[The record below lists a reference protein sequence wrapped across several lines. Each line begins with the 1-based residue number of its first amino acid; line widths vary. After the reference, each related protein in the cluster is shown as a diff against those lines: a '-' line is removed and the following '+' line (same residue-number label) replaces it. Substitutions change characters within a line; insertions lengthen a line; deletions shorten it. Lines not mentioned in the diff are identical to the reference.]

1 MIYPGSSAEVSL
13 VVSPDPGIF
22 SRENFSLLHEIVFIS
37 GDLPDLPALID
48 GVAAG
53 SEVYML
59 DAQSDELSQMA
70 ALLAGRT
77 GFDAIHILS
86 HGSAGQLLNGT
97 TTLTS
102 DNLHDYS
109 ATLARIGSSLTVNGD
124 LLLYGCDVAAGD
136 AGQAFIDE
144 LAVATGADVAASTDL
159 TGAASM
165 GGDWV
170 LEAQSGAVEATA
182 MGNENYRGILGDDP
196 LLPASLTNSMSWNG
210 YTFQTRVDAE
220 ISVSDPLDPD
230 RTGCYWDRYLLSGVA
245 NGETV
250 YLYMGNSSTID
261 DYLIIGRGANVLT
274 YNDDGGEG
282 KKGLRDAFLSWIY
295 QPGDIIRAT
304 TYDSGSTGS
313 YSLWIG
319 TSTGAKPTLTD
330 VINYTPT
337 ITAGTTT
344 ASGSITEAEPTTGS
358 ATSDRASGS
367 IAFADLDL
375 SDSHSISQ
383 AVKSLVWTGGTLT
396 TAQQSALTDAFT
408 LGTKVDSTG
417 TGSGT
422 QAWQFSAADST
433 FDFLAIAET
442 ITATWSVTVDDSKT
456 DGIVIK
462 DVVVTITGT
471 NDAAVITGTSTA
483 SLTETNAVLT
493 AKGTLGAI
501 DVDSAATFAA
511 QTNVAGNHGYGK
523 FSIGADGVWSYTADN
538 AHNEFAQGIDY
549 TDSFT
554 VSTADGTQQVVRV
567 TIAGTNDAAVITGT
581 STASLTESKAV
592 LTATGMLS
600 ATDVDSATTFIAQ
613 TNVAGN
619 HGYGKFSIGTD
630 GVWNYTTDSAHHEFV
645 VGTNYT
651 DSVTVATADGTQQV
665 VTVTIA
671 GINDAAVITGTS
683 TASLTE
689 TDAVLTATGMLS
701 ATDVDSAA
709 TFVAQTNVAGNHGYG
724 KFSIGADGV
733 WSYMADSTHHE
744 FSGGSNYTDSMTVAT
759 ADGTPQ
765 VVTVTIAGTNDAAV
779 ITGTSTANLTE
790 SNAVLMATGTL
801 HATDVDSATIFTA
814 QTNFSGNHGYGKFS
828 IGTDGVWSYTADN
841 AHNEFAYG
849 TDYADSITVATADGT
864 QQVVTV
870 TIAGTNDAAVISGTS
885 SASLTETNVV
895 LTATGT
901 LNATDVDSAATF
913 VAQTNVGGNHGYG
926 KFSIGTDGVWS
937 YTADS
942 AHNEFVGGTDYTDS
956 VTVST
961 ADGTEQVIT
970 VTVEGTNDAAVI
982 SGTSTASLTQT
993 SMPLTAAGKLSATD
1007 ADSAATFAAQTN
1019 VAGSNGYGHFTIG
1032 TDGVWSYTAD
1042 SAHREFVGGIDYTD
1056 TLAASTADGTQQPVP
1071 VTITGVD
1078 DPAVLSSVI
1087 STLPESSTLRTTG
1100 GELTIH
1106 DVDTSSPVFVAQA
1119 GTHGTNGTFVLGAD
1133 GVWSYTFDPEVV
1145 FTAGASYSD
1154 LFNVFSADGT
1164 ATTVSVYKT
1173 SGAISLGHD
1182 SSGVSFVDLTVPVGI
1197 IFSEEHSPES
1207 SVATLRDQLIGASES
1222 KIGDAAVFEEI
1233 LTGGIDAY
1241 MLTLQD
1247 QTQVTV
1253 RTITFSNDSAGTI
1266 ASADH
1271 PITIQG
1277 AQSTGGGSTANP
1289 NHQEALVVDTTNLP
1303 SGSVIYFNNVEFAI
1317 VIGAVRLVG
1326 GDGKNFV
1333 IGDNAAQWIVLGT
1346 DDDTLYGGG
1355 GDDVIGSY
1363 GGNDL
1368 LFGDAGNDTLSGGIG
1383 NDTLDG
1389 GTGTDTA
1396 VFSGNYADYTI
1407 SYDEATQTYAVLD
1420 KVVGRDGTDAV
1431 SHVENFQFADG
1442 THQDIIKPTAAT
1454 FSPGT
1459 GATEVEV
1466 GSDVVLTFS
1475 EAIHRGTGTIAIHSC
1490 LLYTSPSP
1498 RDRTRSRMP
1507 SSA

>member
-1 MIYPGSSAEVSL
+1 
-13 VVSPDPGIF
+13 
-22 SRENFSLLHEIVFIS
+22 
-37 GDLPDLPALID
+37 
-48 GVAAG
+48 
-53 SEVYML
+53 
-59 DAQSDELSQMA
+59 
-70 ALLAGRT
+70 
-77 GFDAIHILS
+77 
-86 HGSAGQLLNGT
+86 
-97 TTLTS
+97 
-102 DNLHDYS
+102 
-109 ATLARIGSSLTVNGD
+109 
-124 LLLYGCDVAAGD
+124 
-136 AGQAFIDE
+136 
-144 LAVATGADVAASTDL
+144 
-159 TGAASM
+159 
-165 GGDWV
+165 
-170 LEAQSGAVEATA
+170 
-182 MGNENYRGILGDDP
+182 
-196 LLPASLTNSMSWNG
+196 
-210 YTFQTRVDAE
+210 
-220 ISVSDPLDPD
+220 
-230 RTGCYWDRYLLSGVA
+230 
-245 NGETV
+245 
-250 YLYMGNSSTID
+250 
-261 DYLIIGRGANVLT
+261 
-274 YNDDGGEG
+274 
-282 KKGLRDAFLSWIY
+282 
-295 QPGDIIRAT
+295 
-304 TYDSGSTGS
+304 
-313 YSLWIG
+313 
-319 TSTGAKPTLTD
+319 
-330 VINYTPT
+330 
-337 ITAGTTT
+337 
-344 ASGSITEAEPTTGS
+344 
-358 ATSDRASGS
+358 
-367 IAFADLDL
+367 
-375 SDSHSISQ
+375 
-383 AVKSLVWTGGTLT
+383 
-396 TAQQSALTDAFT
+396 
-408 LGTKVDSTG
+408 
-417 TGSGT
+417 
-422 QAWQFSAADST
+422 
-433 FDFLAIAET
+433 
-442 ITATWSVTVDDSKT
+442 
-456 DGIVIK
+456 
-462 DVVVTITGT
+462 
-471 NDAAVITGTSTA
+471 
-483 SLTETNAVLT
+483 
-493 AKGTLGAI
+493 
-501 DVDSAATFAA
+501 
-511 QTNVAGNHGYGK
+511 
-523 FSIGADGVWSYTADN
+523 
-538 AHNEFAQGIDY
+538 
-549 TDSFT
+549 
-554 VSTADGTQQVVRV
+554 
-567 TIAGTNDAAVITGT
+567 
-581 STASLTESKAV
+581 
-592 LTATGMLS
+592 
-600 ATDVDSATTFIAQ
+600 
-613 TNVAGN
+613 
-619 HGYGKFSIGTD
+619 
-630 GVWNYTTDSAHHEFV
+630 
-645 VGTNYT
+645 
-651 DSVTVATADGTQQV
+651 
-665 VTVTIA
+665 
-671 GINDAAVITGTS
+671 
-683 TASLTE
+683 
-689 TDAVLTATGMLS
+689 MLS

-744 FSGGSNYTDSMTVAT
+744 FIGGTNYTDSMTVAT
-759 ADGTPQ
+759 ADGTHQ

-790 SNAVLMATGTL
+790 
-801 HATDVDSATIFTA
+801 
-814 QTNFSGNHGYGKFS
+814 
-828 IGTDGVWSYTADN
+828 AD
-841 AHNEFAYG
+841 A
-849 TDYADSITVATADGT
+849 
-864 QQVVTV
+864 
-870 TIAGTNDAAVISGTS
+870 
-885 SASLTETNVV
+885 V

-901 LNATDVDSAATF
+901 LNSTDVDSEAIVA
-913 VAQTNVGGNHGYG
+913 AQTSVVGNHGYG

-942 AHNEFVGGTDYTDS
+942 AHHEFVGGTNYTDSVTVATADGTQQVVTVTIAGTNNAAVITGTSTASLTETDAVLTATGTLSATDVDSVANFVAQTNVAGNHGYGKFSIGTDGVWSYKANSAHNEFVGGTDYTDS
-956 VTVST
+956 FTVST

-1042 SAHREFVGGIDYTD
+1042 SAHREFEGGIDYTD

-1241 MLTLQD
+1241 MLTLQE
-1247 QTQVTV
+1247 QAQVTV
-1253 RTITFSNDSAGTI
+1253 RTITFSNDSAGTT
-1266 ASADH
+1266 ASAEH

-1317 VIGAVRLVG
+1317 VIGVVRLMG

-1333 IGDNAAQWIVLGT
+1333 IGDNAAQWIVLGA

-1363 GGNDL
+1363 GGNDV

-1407 SYDEATQTYAVLD
+1407 SYDGATQTYAVLD

-1442 THQDIIKPTAAT
+1442 THQDIIKPMVET
-1454 FSPGT
+1454 FRPGT

-1475 EAIHRGTGTIAIHSC
+1475 EAIHRGTGTIAIHSGSAGGPVVASSDDATSATISTAGTMLTINPTHNLAYSTHYYVTFADGSIHDLAENSYTGTTGYDFTTGADPYAGGSQGGNSGEMLIGLS
-1490 LLYTSPSP
+1490 LLG
-1498 RDRTRSRMP
+1498 
-1507 SSA
+1507 ALAWAVL